1 MKLSVKLYSAI
12 LTLMAGFLISV
23 GFLIWTVTNAERLN
37 DLSSSAQLAIRET
50 NMTMRT
56 IQNTL
61 VTRDPLE
68 DSYEEHL
75 AQRERAQEAM
85 EHLANHPEWHRLPPE
100 LHDRARGSLNV
111 WNSIGDDF
119 DNAEDGI
126 ETILEADLGGV
137 HANGI
142 MRLNRRLQDEENV
155 DSRVVLRIVDVENT
169 IDRAI
174 TSGADFIVNTLG
186 EVVDTIALNAAAVVR
201 QYLIISLAVTA
212 AAILGGLLFVIVFTR
227 RLSSRIRGLADVMD
241 ELAERN
247 FTVEAHDRSN
257 DEIGALSANVNRV
270 IASTSEFFAAVQA
283 AINQADTLQSE
294 LSASNEQSSS
304 ALNEITSNIESIQ
317 NRFTS
322 LDKDIAGSAENIGSI
337 DSSVQTLRDRI
348 QGQAESM
355 ATVSSSI
362 EEMNA
367 NVNSVTRL
375 SQDRK
380 RKADDLA
387 DTVREGADK
396 VSGTNETIKSISH
409 EIDDMLEIIEI
420 INSVSEQTH
429 LLSMNAAIESAHA
442 GEAGRGFAV
451 VAEEIRKLA
460 ESTSENAARI
470 DRNLR
475 DITDRIREAMQYS
488 NLSSRSFEEI
498 QEEVSGFSSAL
509 AEIYQS
515 MQELAGGS
523 NEVLGSS
530 SEVAETTESI
540 TTDAK
545 EMARRIDEI
554 RRAMD
559 SAAGLSRE
567 VSNGVDEI
575 QRGSREIL
583 ESMVAANETTKQ
595 NQERMSEVRML
606 LDTFHIFSKNDESK
620 RVEQGWTGDRQ
631 GGDPG
636 SEAGDTEPRAGD
648 GSGASS
654 QDGEESETG
663 IRLRSEKDQNT

>member
-1 MKLSVKLYSAI
+1 MKISAKLYAI
-12 LTLMAGFLISV
+12 VIMVMTGFAVSIGFLT
-23 GFLIWTVTNAERLN
+23 WTAVNAQALHS
-37 DLSSSAQLAIRET
+37 LSGAAHVAIRET
-50 NMTMRT
+50 DMTMRY

-61 VTRDPLE
+61 ATRGNLE
-68 DSYEEHL
+68 VEFEAHL
-75 AQRERAQEAM
+75 QQRERAQEAM
-85 EHLANHPEWHRLPPE
+85 ERLAHHPEWHRLPPE
-100 LHDRARGSLNV
+100 LHQRAEGSLNV
-111 WNSIGDDF
+111 WNSIGSDF
-119 DNAEDGI
+119 DRAEQGI
-126 ETILEADLGGV
+126 RSILEADLPGIFTV
-137 HANGI
+137 QGI
-142 MRLNRRLQDEENV
+142 MRLNRQLQREEDS
-155 DSRVVLRIVDVENT
+155 DSRIVLTIINVENT

-174 TSGADFIVNTLG
+174 ASGAEFIVETLG
-186 EVVDTIALNAAAVVR
+186 QVVDTIALNAAAVVR

-212 AAILGGLLFVIVFTR
+212 AAILGGLLFVILFTR
-227 RLSSRIRGLADVMD
+227 RLATRIRGLGDVMD

-247 FTVEAHDRSN
+247 FTVEAHDRSS
-257 DEIGALSANVNRV
+257 DEIGALSSNVNRV

-283 AINQADTLQSE
+283 AVNQADTLQSE
-294 LSASNEQSSS
+294 LSSSSEQSAS
-304 ALNEITSNIESIQ
+304 ALNEITTNIENIQ
-317 NRFTS
+317 NRFSS
-322 LDKDIAGSAENIGSI
+322 LDKDIGDSAQNIGSI
-337 DSSVQTLRDRI
+337 DAGVQTLRDRI

-355 ATVSSSI
+355 GTVSSAI

-367 NVNSVTRL
+367 NVTSVTRL

-380 RKADDLA
+380 RKADDLS

-442 GEAGRGFAV
+442 GDAGRGFAV

-498 QEEVSGFSSAL
+498 QQEVSGFSSAL
-509 AEIYQS
+509 SEIYQS

-523 NEVLGSS
+523 SEVLSSS
-530 SEVAETTESI
+530 SEVAETTDSI

-554 RRAMD
+554 RQAMD

-567 VSNGVDEI
+567 VSGGVAEI

-583 ESMVAANETTKQ
+583 DSMVATNDITRE
-595 NQERMSEVRML
+595 NQERMREVQNL
-606 LDTFHIFSKNDESK
+606 LDTFRIYGG
-620 RVEQGWTGDRQ
+620 EQHDAEQ
-631 GGDPG
+631 HQPI
-636 SEAGDTEPRAGD
+636 SN
-648 GSGASS
+648 
-654 QDGEESETG
+654 Q
-663 IRLRSEKDQNT
+663 